1 MKDLIVRR
9 LTLSVFMT
17 LILVLTFSVTN
28 IMDAQVPDIIVP
40 QKIESQTSK
49 ASHEND
55 TVPVAAR
62 FNIAISEI
70 MYVTNTDKL
79 PQWIELHNRSGRKV
93 SLEGWEV
100 TIMNHPADKSV
111 LATTLIFTLGAEI
124 LDRNQVLLL
133 VTERGPNSGVGT
145 AKGDIQADRVVILK
159 DLIGGTPGYRL
170 LSQTAFKIILTAPAI
185 SKTAHRRKRLSDIV
199 GNLGEIP
206 AWKLPLIEG
215 NQRSSLIRAY
225 EGNNA
230 TGRAYD
236 GTAADGWEL
245 TGKKGAQYTTPHT
258 TYYGHH
264 SDHSTP
270 GYRALA
276 PMPVERSPLLV
287 ERSPLPVELSKFRPE
302 RKRSSSEVVIRWITE
317 SETNNAGFNILRSE
331 NRDGEFT
338 KLRFVAGQG
347 TTSERTLYEWTD
359 KTAKPNVVYYY
370 QLECVSVDGTRQ
382 TLRMSR
388 LRGNI
393 GRSRHPVDPF
403 WWRNLNQ

>member
-9 LTLSVFMT
+9 FTLSVFMT
-17 LILVLTFSVTN
+17 LILAFSVLN
-28 IMDAQVPDIIVP
+28 IMDAQVPDIIVS
-40 QKIESQTSK
+40 QKIEPRTLK
-49 ASHEND
+49 ASNEDD

-70 MYVTNTDKL
+70 MYATNTDKL

-100 TIMNHPADKSV
+100 TIMNHPADTSV

-133 VTERGPNSGVGT
+133 VTEQGPNSGVGT

-170 LSQTAFKIILTAPAI
+170 LSQIAFKITLRVPTIP
-185 SKTAHRRKRLSDIV
+185 KTAYRRNLLSDIV
-199 GNLGEIP
+199 GNLKEMP
-206 AWKLPLIEG
+206 EWKLPLIEG
-215 NQRSSLIRAY
+215 KRSSIIRAY

-270 GYRALA
+270 GYRAVA
-276 PMPVERSPLLV
+276 PMPVERSPLPV

-302 RKRSSSEVVIRWITE
+302 RKKSSSEVVIRWITE

-370 QLECVSVDGTRQ
+370 QIECVSVDGTRQ
-382 TLRMSR
+382 ILRRSR
-388 LRGNI
+388 LRGSI
-393 GRSRHPVDPF
+393 VPK
-403 WWRNLNQ
+403 NQGPLIL